1 MTRPFHIDRR
11 SRGLRH
17 AASAS
22 ALVLIAAF
30 GAASTS
36 ADDVASPAPPVV
48 PAEPPAPPVSAPVP
62 SAPRTDPDRAS
73 PSTGKAFPT
82 REAAAEALFAALR
95 GNDDA
100 SLRALMG
107 AGNDDL
113 VTDGK
118 DPIVAH
124 QRAELAAA
132 ATAKL
137 AFEPQPDGRV
147 TIVVGSRDYPLALP
161 LVAVGDA
168 WRFDAAAGR
177 QELLARRIG
186 ENELEAI
193 GVCLA
198 YVDAQVLYASKD
210 RDGDGVKSYAQ
221 RLVSVPGA
229 QDGLYWATVD
239 DDDVSPAGPGL
250 TTLRDALVP
259 EAAPEASFDGYH
271 WRILTAQGSHAPGG
285 AYSYVLNGRMLAGFA
300 LLAVPATHRNTG
312 VMSFLVSNQGK
323 VYEKDLGA
331 DSRKTAAAITTFDP
345 DASWREVDAATLRTA
360 AATSP
365 EDVPYDDAADDV
377 PTAEQRAPGA
387 AGSPG
392 DTGNEV
398 RPGAVSPTTPTPTD
412 GTATTPC
419 PPRK

>member
-1 MTRPFHIDRR
+1 MSRPFPIDRR

-17 AASAS
+17 AAAASAFVLLSTLVAAPTSAS
-22 ALVLIAAF
+22 
-30 GAASTS
+30 
-36 ADDVASPAPPVV
+36 DDTAMPA
-48 PAEPPAPPVSAPVP
+48 PPAPPAQPLP
-62 SAPRTDPDRAS
+62 SAPRAPQAGVE
-73 PSTGKAFPT
+73 PSTGKTFPT
-82 REAAAEALFAALR
+82 REVAAEAFFAALR
-95 GNDDA
+95 SNDDA
-100 SLRALMG
+100 ALRAIMG
-107 AGNDDL
+107 AGNEDL

-118 DPIVAH
+118 DPIVAG
-124 QRAELAAA
+124 QRVELAAA

-137 AFEPQPDGRV
+137 TFEPQPDGRV
-147 TIVVGSRDYPLALP
+147 AVVVGPRDYPLALP

-221 RLVSVPGA
+221 RLVSTPGT
-229 QDGLYWATVD
+229 QDGLYWATTD
-239 DDDVSPAGPGL
+239 DDDISPAGPGL
-250 TTLRDALVP
+250 TTLRDALLP
-259 EAAPEASFDGYH
+259 EAAPEASFDGYY

-300 LLAVPATHRNTG
+300 LLAVPAKHRNTG

-323 VYEKDLGA
+323 VYEKDLGS
-331 DSRKTAAAITTFDP
+331 DSLTAAAAITTFDP
-345 DASWREVDAATLRTA
+345 DASWREVDEATLRTA

-365 EDVPYDDAADDV
+365 EDVPYDDPNADGR
-377 PTAEQRAPGA
+377 TANQPAP
-387 AGSPG
+387 GSPG
-392 DTGNEV
+392 SVGDVGTEV
-398 RPGAVSPTTPTPTD
+398 VPGATAPAAPATGVGAPTP
-412 GTATTPC
+412 PC
-419 PPRK
+419 VPLK

>member
-1 MTRPFHIDRR
+1 MTRPFPIDRR
-11 SRGLRH
+11 SRGIRH

-22 ALVLIAAF
+22 ALVLLAAF

-48 PAEPPAPPVSAPVP
+48 PAEPPVPPVSEPVP
-62 SAPRTDPDRAS
+62 SAPRTDPDRAA
-73 PSTGKAFPT
+73 PSAGKTFPT

-100 SLRALMG
+100 SLRAVMG

-113 VTDGK
+113 VTDGQ

-132 ATAKL
+132 AQAKL
-137 AFEPQPDGRV
+137 VFETQADGRV
-147 TIVVGSRDYPLALP
+147 LLVVGSRDYPLAVP
-161 LVAVGDA
+161 LVATGDA

-221 RLVSVPGA
+221 RLVSTPGT

-250 TTLRDALVP
+250 TTLRDALHP

-323 VYEKDLGA
+323 VYEKDLGG
-331 DSRKTAAAITTFDP
+331 DGRKAAAAITTFDP
-345 DASWREVDAATLRTA
+345 DASWREVDEATLLTA

-365 EDVPYDDAADDV
+365 EDVPYDDTNGDVRTADQPV
-377 PTAEQRAPGA
+377 PGA
-387 AGSPG
+387 AGSVGVPG
-392 DTGNEV
+392 SELV
-398 RPGAVSPTTPTPTD
+398 PGATAPGA
-412 GTATTPC
+412 GTATSPC
-419 PPRK
+419 PPIK